1 MLNIKYSK
9 QKLVDRDDPVLDSL
23 LKTKDFYTK
32 NSNSI
37 VGAVVVVI
45 FLIGVLVA
53 FNYFKKSN
61 YQKAQETFG
70 TAMIALDAK
79 DFDDAINQFRIVAE
93 NHGNATQGTMS
104 ACMLGS
110 IFYNQGRF
118 DDAIQWFTTA
128 AQSRAKVG
136 FVSAE
141 AYEGLAACYDAK
153 GDSPSAI
160 DQLNKALAEERISY
174 RHTPIK
180 WKLALL
186 NSSTNSSLAVKLCNE
201 IIADTSSIEYH
212 SNAEYLKASLNP
224 ETGK

>member
-1 MLNIKYSK
+1 MNIKYSK
-9 QKLVDRDDPVLDSL
+9 KKLVDRGDPVLDSL
-23 LKTKDFYTK
+23 LKTKDFYTRK
-32 NSNSI
+32 GNSI
-37 VGAVVVVI
+37 VGTAVVVV
-45 FLIGVLVA
+45 FLVGVLIA
-53 FNYFKKSN
+53 FNSFKKSS

-70 TAMIALDAK
+70 KAMIAMDQQHI
-79 DFDDAINQFRIVAE
+79 DEAISQFRIVAE

-118 DDAIQWFTTA
+118 DEAIQWFTTA
-128 AQSRAKVG
+128 AQSRSKVG

-141 AYEGLAACYDAK
+141 AYEGLAACFDAK
-153 GDSPSAI
+153 GDAPAAI
-160 DQLNKALAEERISY
+160 VQLNKALAEERISY

-186 NSSTNSSLAVKLCNE
+186 NSNTNSSLATKLCDE
-201 IIADTSSIEYH
+201 IIADTSSVEYH

-224 ETGK
+224 